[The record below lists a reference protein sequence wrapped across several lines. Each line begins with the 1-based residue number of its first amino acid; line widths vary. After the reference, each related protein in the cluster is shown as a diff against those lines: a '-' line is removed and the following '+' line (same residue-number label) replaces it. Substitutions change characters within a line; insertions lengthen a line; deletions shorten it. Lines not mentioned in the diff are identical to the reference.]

1 MGKLVKYCNSCDE
14 GFAERFAFCPVCGAT
29 LQAFEM
35 KPVATDEAA
44 PAPVDEAPAAAPVF
58 DTIPAIEEP
67 IVAETIYDAATPE
80 IAEPEAV
87 DTFYEAAEP
96 EAADTFYEVAEPEA
110 VEPEVQAGHIDE
122 DDVEV
127 SEPAEEEEPVPVTIA
142 VPATAAFATQ
152 AMYADEPRRMTVTP
166 EDLDEG
172 YYITV
177 IEEKNGKQRNMLLL
191 ASAVFCLT
199 IALTATVISLFDKD
213 LGIGAIDG
221 DKLFSAVIVD
231 DPMMTEEIKPEKK
244 KDKDAGGGGGGGR
257 EQEETTKGDLANQTE
272 HPQRPPEAVPRFEN
286 PLPLPP
292 ASTEGK
298 KKFDQIS
305 DRFGDPN
312 GKFSNWNNGSGTG
325 GGQGSGIGTGQ
336 GSGRGT
342 GAGSGTGSGYGA
354 GNGNGNGDGDG
365 DGLAGVGEPPKVS
378 AVTTPLQIISK
389 PKATYTDAAR
399 TNNVQGSVRLKITLL
414 ASGAVGS
421 ITPVTRLPHGLTEQA
436 IAAARQIKF
445 KPKMINGVA
454 QSVVVTFDYG
464 FNIY

>member
-35 KPVATDEAA
+35 KPVAAVEAA
-44 PAPVDEAPAAAPVF
+44 PAPIEEAPAAAPVF

-67 IVAETIYDAATPE
+67 IVAETIYEAATPE
-80 IAEPEAV
+80 I
-87 DTFYEAAEP
+87 TEP
-96 EAADTFYEVAEPEA
+96 EAADTFYEAAVEPEA
-110 VEPEVQAGHIDE
+110 AEPEVQAGHIEE

-127 SEPAEEEEPVPVTIA
+127 SEPVEEEDPIPVTIA

-166 EDLDEG
+166 EDLDDG

-177 IEEKNGKQRNMLLL
+177 IEEKNQKQRNMLLL

-213 LGIGAIDG
+213 LGVGAIDG

-231 DPMMTEEIKPEKK
+231 DPMMTEELKPEKK

-257 EQEETTKGDLANQTE
+257 EEKDPVSQGDLADQSPKPTRPPDAKVPRMDNFELVTPPPQTE
-272 HPQRPPEAVPRFEN
+272 GN
-286 PLPLPP
+286 M
-292 ASTEGK
+292 
-298 KKFDQIS
+298 KFPKNF
-305 DRFGDPN
+305 DRYGDPN
-312 GKFSNWNNGSGTG
+312 SKFTGLSNGTGSG

-354 GNGNGNGDGDG
+354 GNGNGNGNGDG
-365 DGLAGVGEPPKVS
+365 DGLPGSAGEPPKIS

-414 ASGAVGS
+414 SSGQVGS

-445 KPKMINGVA
+445 KPKLVNGVA